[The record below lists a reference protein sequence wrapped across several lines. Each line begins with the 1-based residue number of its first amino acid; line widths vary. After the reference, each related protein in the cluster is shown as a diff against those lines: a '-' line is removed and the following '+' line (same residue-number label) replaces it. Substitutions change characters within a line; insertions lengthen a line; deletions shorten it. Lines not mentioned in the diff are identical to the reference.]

1 MPAVGITEGPP
12 PCACD
17 HQAVVRVVVSVSTSQ
32 SRDVSRDVPTSR
44 LRLVSRKI
52 VNVSVSAIY
61 VSYLRQFPDGHADCA
76 VRSVNG
82 L

>member
-17 HQAVVRVVVSVSTSQ
+17 HQAVVRVVVLVSTSQ
-32 SRDVSRDVPTSR
+32 SLDVPTSR

-61 VSYLRQFPDGHADCA
+61 VSCLRQFPDGHADCA

>member
-1 MPAVGITEGPP
+1 MSQLLGGTHINLHYINIITMGCGLGLET
-12 PCACD
+12 
-17 HQAVVRVVVSVSTSQ
+17 HQ
-32 SRDVSRDVPTSR
+32 
-44 LRLVSRKI
+44 RLVSRKI

-61 VSYLRQFPDGHADCA
+61 VSCPRPIFGQIVQAT